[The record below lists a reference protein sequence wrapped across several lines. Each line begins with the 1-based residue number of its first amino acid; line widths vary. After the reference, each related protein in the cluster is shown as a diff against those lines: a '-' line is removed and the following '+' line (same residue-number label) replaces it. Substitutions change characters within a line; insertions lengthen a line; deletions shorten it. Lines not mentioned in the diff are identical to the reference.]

1 MRAPQK
7 HNKVRKNIYI
17 DARSWWQFLYD
28 ELPKYQYASAMIFLL
43 CVASF
48 YYAVFAF
55 VAIPIIPILT
65 VWSSRLKANK
75 SMPMN
80 LPIDVARFTDQ
91 RDHQPG
97 ERNKLNK
104 ARGTINLGNS
114 IGDRQ
119 EIWTLGRK
127 LLTHLLILGSTGSGK
142 TDMLLSLTGST
153 AYSMGGG
160 VIYIDAKAAK
170 ELLYVFATMAQIF
183 GRIDDVRVINYSTGN
198 QTISLR
204 HWKKKSN
211 TANPFARGD
220 ANTGAQTLM
229 GLLPPSGGDNQ
240 FFLDRAISAL
250 TVLMPVLC
258 ELRDHGHLNIYPSL
272 IGHFISLKRFIQLAN
287 NKVIMPPRIGE
298 QDGDEL
304 TGVTISDKNR
314 SQVIYFLK
322 NLQVDD
328 LSKEDPSKHPEEARR
343 LFGYAEGYFARTLA
357 NLAGTYGHIYE
368 TELAEAEP
376 TNVINQNL
384 LLLVLIPAMEQSKE
398 ELSAL
403 GKVILSSIR
412 IAMSMGLGDES
423 EGDYEDVIENL
434 PIDLKI
440 PSIIIIDEYAQIAV
454 PNFSVTATQG
464 RGLGISCVFSGQDLA
479 GFYSADEEDTD
490 MIISNTLIK
499 VQMRLEDPNKTW
511 DAIKTIAS
519 TMNVHKDAGVERG
532 VGMSTYQTQSGASV
546 EKADRVEFL
555 DLKRQIEGEAHIFFD
570 DEIIR
575 ANLFHHGIP
584 KSKIINNFRYNRMLK
599 IKPPPKEVT
608 FRYQDNIINNRQYH
622 QWLDENIVVTGNE
635 DPLFQVLAENA
646 SSTDEIWH
654 NLHSQTND
662 EVADEP
668 NEKEDINP
676 VQADD
681 NQAQPNKSVST
692 PAEPKGNGQGNLPEP
707 EEKSAP
713 STNSTAAT
721 TQAALTEDK
730 EAIPGGETTQPAHLS
745 LKEVAAHINGIVIPS
760 PIEIANEPIEVATN
774 IMDAKHPMD
783 ILEVLSRAENEWVFS
798 VGVDTEGVSLPRRI
812 FDDLAKIDTLIGL
825 SQENAQASA
834 LSTVDALTKQVHYTS
849 EPEIGIEAGDVGK
862 FWTSL
867 NRLRSSQEQ
876 ESQ

>member
-17 DARSWWQFLYD
+17 DARSWWLFLYD
-28 ELPKYQYASAMIFLL
+28 ELPKYQYAAAMVVLL
-43 CVASF
+43 CAAS
-48 YYAVFAF
+48 YYTALFAF
-55 VAIPIIPILT
+55 LAIPIIPLLT

-75 SMPMN
+75 SMPMH
-80 LPIDVARFTDQ
+80 LPIDLARFTDQ

-97 ERNKLNK
+97 DRTNLNK
-104 ARGTINLGNS
+104 ARGTIHLGNA
-114 IGDRQ
+114 INNQQ

-170 ELLYVFATMAQIF
+170 ELLYVFATMAQLF
-183 GRIDDVRVINYSTGN
+183 GRMDDVRVINYSTGN
-198 QTISLR
+198 QTIALR
-204 HWKKKSN
+204 HWIKKSN

-258 ELRDHGHLNIYPSL
+258 ELRDYGHLNIYPSL

-287 NKVIMPPRIGE
+287 NKIIMPPRIGE

-322 NLQVDD
+322 NLQVED
-328 LSKEDPSKHPEEARR
+328 LSKEDPGKHPEEARR

-384 LLLVLIPAMEQSKE
+384 LLLVLVPAMEQSKE

-403 GKVILSSIR
+403 GKVVLSAIR
-412 IAMSMGLGDES
+412 VAMSMGLGDES

-464 RGLGISCVFSGQDLA
+464 RGLGISCVFSGQDLP
-479 GFYSADEEDTD
+479 GFYTAGEEDAD
-490 MIISNTLIK
+490 MIISNTLTK
-499 VQMRLEDPNKTW
+499 VQMRLEDPHKTW
-511 DAIKTIAS
+511 EAIKTIAS
-519 TMNVHKDAGVERG
+519 TMDVYKDSGVERG
-532 VGMSTYQTQSGASV
+532 AGMSTYQSQNGASV
-546 EKADRVEFL
+546 EKVDRVEFL
-555 DLKRQIEGEAHIFFD
+555 DLKRQIEGEAHVFFD

-575 ANLFHHGIP
+575 AKLFHHGIP
-584 KSKIINNFRYNRMLK
+584 KRKIIKNFRYNRMLK
-599 IKPPPKEVT
+599 IKPPPKELT
-608 FRYQDNIINNRQYH
+608 FKYQDNIINNLQYH
-622 QWLDENIVVTGNE
+622 QWLDEKVGVTGNE
-635 DPLFQVLAENA
+635 DLLFQELAKN
-646 SSTDEIWH
+646 
-654 NLHSQTND
+654 
-662 EVADEP
+662 
-668 NEKEDINP
+668 
-676 VQADD
+676 
-681 NQAQPNKSVST
+681 
-692 PAEPKGNGQGNLPEP
+692 
-707 EEKSAP
+707 
-713 STNSTAAT
+713 AAT
-721 TQAALTEDK
+721 TDDIWHYLHTPANNKVTDKSNDLTDALPQQPKPTAIVGNSISLEKKSPPPTKSEDEVQDNENSK
-730 EAIPGGETTQPAHLS
+730 PAKLS
-745 LKEVAAHINGIVIPS
+745 LKAVALQINGLVIP
-760 PIEIANEPIEVATN
+760 PPAEKTDEPVAVHTNNEKANPPLN
-774 IMDAKHPMD
+774 IKD
-783 ILEVLSRAENEWVFS
+783 VLSRAEHEWVFS

-812 FDDLAKIDTLIGL
+812 FDDLATIDTLIGL
-825 SQENAQASA
+825 SEENAQAAA
-834 LSTVDALTKQVHYTS
+834 LSTVNAVTEQVHYTS
-849 EPEIGIEAGDVGK
+849 EPEIETAAGDMDT
-862 FWTSL
+862 FWASL
-867 NRLRSSQEQ
+867 NRLRASQGQ
-876 ESQ
+876 ENGS